1 LLTQTAL
8 RDRLP
13 AATLPTL
20 VLDDQATAAALAQYP
35 DRDIDARAIGLTPQH
50 LAYVIY
56 TSGSTGKP
64 KGVAN
69 QHDGVVNRL
78 LWAQSEYRL
87 NRNDRV
93 LQKTPIG
100 FDVSVWEF
108 FLPLMNGASLVLA
121 RPNGHQDPA
130 YLLQCINDNAVTI
143 THFVPSMLQVF
154 LELAYE
160 ASLPTLRVVKC
171 SGEALPRTLVR
182 RFQKLF
188 PRIALHN
195 LYGPTEA
202 AVDVT
207 YHACLGDS
215 ALSVPIGRPI
225 ANARLYILDSR
236 GEPAPIGMTGEIY
249 IGGAG
254 VARGYLNRPELTAE
268 RFLADPFHGGRMYKT
283 GDLGRWLPDGSV
295 EYLGRN
301 DFQVKIR
308 GFRIELGEIEAKVCA
323 IAGVREAV
331 VVARDDGAEKRLVAY
346 VVSDAPLEVAAL
358 RSRLAAELPEHMLPS
373 AFVALA
379 AFPLTPNGKLDRA
392 ALPEPGTPV
401 QDRHRSIAPRNA
413 TEAAIATIWTELLG
427 LDHVGIHD
435 NFFDLGGHSL
445 KAATATFRINNRIS
459 GNQISLVDFYRTPT
473 IEALAARIDT
483 QETESDVLQRLTR
496 AHDDNNLALICCPY
510 AGASAAVFQPLA
522 EQLAQRGM
530 PIEVY
535 AITIPGNEVGTKAD
549 ASQSVESIATACVER
564 ILGSITGT
572 IALYGHCVG
581 SYLALE
587 ITRQLE
593 LVGREVQFLAV
604 GGAFPATR
612 FGRLLLGQDLWGAK
626 GDREIHALIQSWGGP
641 SDSIDDDMLRFMMD
655 NFRRDSRMAAQYERR
670 RKRWRIAAPIH
681 CIVGTNDKLTPGY
694 HNHYRRWG
702 DISENVSLETIADAE
717 HYFVGT
723 HPEEVA
729 TILSAAVERVLVKK
743 LFSFSA
749 A

>member
-1 LLTQTAL
+1 
-8 RDRLP
+8 
-13 AATLPTL
+13 
-20 VLDDQATAAALAQYP
+20 
-35 DRDIDARAIGLTPQH
+35 
-50 LAYVIY
+50 
-56 TSGSTGKP
+56 
-64 KGVAN
+64 
-69 QHDGVVNRL
+69 
-78 LWAQSEYRL
+78 
-87 NRNDRV
+87 
-93 LQKTPIG
+93 
-100 FDVSVWEF
+100 
-108 FLPLMNGASLVLA
+108 
-121 RPNGHQDPA
+121 
-130 YLLQCINDNAVTI
+130 
-143 THFVPSMLQVF
+143 
-154 LELAYE
+154 
-160 ASLPTLRVVKC
+160 
-171 SGEALPRTLVR
+171 
-182 RFQKLF
+182 
-188 PRIALHN
+188 
-195 LYGPTEA
+195 
-202 AVDVT
+202 
-207 YHACLGDS
+207 
-215 ALSVPIGRPI
+215 
-225 ANARLYILDSR
+225 
-236 GEPAPIGMTGEIY
+236 
-249 IGGAG
+249 
-254 VARGYLNRPELTAE
+254 
-268 RFLADPFHGGRMYKT
+268 
-283 GDLGRWLPDGSV
+283 
-295 EYLGRN
+295 
-301 DFQVKIR
+301 
-308 GFRIELGEIEAKVCA
+308 
-323 IAGVREAV
+323 
-331 VVARDDGAEKRLVAY
+331 
-346 VVSDAPLEVAAL
+346 
-358 RSRLAAELPEHMLPS
+358 MLPS